1 MKVTIHENKADY
13 TPTEVAL
20 LAQAYQSLEIKAQA
34 GELTL
39 DETRIRIAYIRYQRE
54 DNFKIAIEPVKK
66 AKKVTEPKVP
76 KEKVAR
82 KPRTKKVVVEQPLER
97 ATRLLHARKNGEELS
112 EEDNLFLDDMLKPVP
127 DL

>member
-66 AKKVTEPKVP
+66 VKEPKVP

-82 KPRTKKVVVEQPLER
+82 KPRTKKEVVEQPLER